1 MFKDNK
7 YRLFYICLA
16 VSVGLSAVM
25 LAFKMF
31 DNFPVT
37 EKLLSLLT
45 ILVPSSG
52 AYCLYKDKD
61 EYEGKSKDVYMYILI
76 FFAIR
81 GISGL
86 F

>member
-1 MFKDNK
+1 MFKDNTYK
-7 YRLFYICLA
+7 LFYICLA
-16 VSVGLSAVM
+16 VSVGFSAVM

-31 DNFPVT
+31 DNFPIT
-37 EKLLSLLT
+37 AKLLSLLT
-45 ILVPSSG
+45 VLVPSSG
-52 AYCLYKDKD
+52 AYCLYKDTN
-61 EYEGKSKDVYMYILI
+61 EYEGTSKNVYMYILI